1 MWVRPLAFIAVL
13 VLNGERNP
21 SDADGDSYNL
31 FVGFLC
37 PCREGICIKDKNTY
51 VGWTRQ
57 KQVDSDS
64 LWIQT
69 ISNITSPDRWMVL
82 CWILFISLY
91 ITVLQR
97 NTGLVFFFLIV
108 EHSPSWRSR
117 KNTHRICTRDSP
129 VWKKTTVIF
138 TENHKIYMH
147 KLFNHKK

>member
-1 MWVRPLAFIAVL
+1 MLFHIQYPMWVRPLAFLAVL

-97 NTGLVFFFLIV
+97 NTGLVFFFSLWSTV
-108 EHSPSWRSR
+108 LAGAAERTHTEYVQV
-117 KNTHRICTRDSP
+117 THRM
-129 VWKKTTVIF
+129 KKD
-138 TENHKIYMH
+138 NSNIYRKSQNLH
-147 KLFNHKK
+147 A